1 MVTLRTAA
9 FTVFTVIRMTTEAL
23 AIPPVA
29 PAPALFTLDLG
40 ANGGVFAPTTG
51 QELHDWIIREHTFWQ
66 WNDSHQSN
74 HSFRNAIE
82 FGREQLKRAASTI
95 QGHLYEESVSPD
107 SFLQQVGH
115 IQNYLNDVFQVRQ
128 FPHSSTPLAN
138 RVDQIRQ
145 RDMNEAQAYLFAN
158 IPWNGTM
165 FDGRDTAS
173 WRGFIEGLSEKFGLL
188 PASEEQ
194 QQAAK
199 RSMDALLESTGQTL
213 GEKMSAYGE
222 LHRNYDELAKKI
234 ADTEARHQ
242 TDFAALIDAS
252 QKQHDEAVEAH
263 QVEMKVLQ
271 KTFSEAM
278 TLRAPVDYW
287 NERKSRH
294 EARSKVTGR
303 FAFGSMAGLAIGL
316 GGTAYWVL
324 SNLTSEGKPE
334 AWRVAVIGLVGVLG
348 VWAVR
353 LIVRLFLSNAHL
365 ATDADERVTMVKTY
379 LALMEAD
386 KLPTDDDKKLIL
398 QALFRPASDG
408 MVKDEGLPHPALEFL
423 TKMGR

>member
-1 MVTLRTAA
+1 
-9 FTVFTVIRMTTEAL
+9 MTTEAL
-23 AIPPVA
+23 STPPIA

-40 ANGGVFAPTTG
+40 ANGGVLAPTTG
-51 QELHDWIIREHTFWQ
+51 QELHDWIMHEHAFWQ
-66 WNDSHQSN
+66 WNDNHPGNSN
-74 HSFRNAIE
+74 FRSAIE

-95 QGHLYEESVSPD
+95 QGHLHEETTAPD
-107 SFLQQVGH
+107 NFRQQVHH
-115 IQNYLNDVFQVRQ
+115 IQNYLNEVFRVRQ
-128 FPHSSTPLAN
+128 FPHSSTPVAH

-158 IPWNGTM
+158 IPWNNAT

-173 WRGFIEGLSEKFGLL
+173 WRGFIEGLSEKFGML

-194 QQAAK
+194 HKAAMA
-199 RSMDALLESTGQTL
+199 SMDSLLSRAGQML
-213 GEKMSAYGE
+213 GEKSEAYGE
-222 LHRNYDELAKKI
+222 LHRHYNELARRI
-234 ADTEARHQ
+234 ADTEVRHQ
-242 TDFAALIDAS
+242 ADFAALMEVS
-252 QKQHDEAVEAH
+252 QKRHDEAVEAH
-263 QVEMKVLQ
+263 QAEMKALQ

-278 TLRAPVDYW
+278 ALRAPVDYW
-287 NERKSRH
+287 NDRRSRH
-294 EARSKVTGR
+294 EVRSKTTGLL
-303 FAFGSMAGLAIGL
+303 AFGSMAALAASL
-316 GGTAYWVL
+316 GGIAHWVL
-324 SNLTSEGKPE
+324 NNLTPEGKPE

-423 TKMGR
+423 TKMGGR